1 MEIRSMMK
9 FGEWLPDQPA
19 LNNPGVT
26 EAKNVIPA
34 LGGYRNLK
42 GLSAVSGAATADIL
56 GMFAGRDDQGN
67 HAVYAADSGKIYKF
81 NKADSALTDKSKAG
95 GYSTADGD
103 RWNFVQFGEIL
114 LATNLADPIQAQQIG
129 SASVFADLAGSPPK
143 AKFMAV
149 VRDQLITGFTND
161 SDGIKPYRLRWSAI
175 NDHTAWTA
183 GTNLSDF
190 QDMLDIGDCTG
201 LVGGEYVTAFYE
213 KAIVR
218 GTFVGA
224 PLIYRF
230 EQLTNALGCPY
241 PGSVCAAG
249 SAQMFFLSQDGFYM
263 IQGNQLNPVGAEK
276 IDEYFFGRLASAYSD
291 NIISAVDPTNQLV
304 VWAYPSVD
312 SADGSNDELVIYNYR
327 LNRWSRAV
335 VDCDDLAPLNS
346 AGYTLEELDGI
357 NSSID
362 AHTTSFDDAIY
373 KGGTFFFAGA
383 KDKKIQSFTG
393 AVLDAT
399 IETNE
404 FATSAGQRS
413 VINAVLPYITHP
425 ASESPTIS
433 VSVGSRLRQIDAPVF
448 STATTQT
455 TDGYCPQRSHGQ
467 FHRVRMSVSG
477 TFDIAQGVD
486 VATMQLGFR

>member
-1 MEIRSMMK
+1 MMK

-19 LNNPGVT
+19 FQNPGVT

-42 GLSAVSGAATADIL
+42 GLSEVSGAATNDIL

-67 HAVYAADSGKIYKF
+67 HALYAADSGKIYKF

-95 GYSTADGD
+95 GYSTAAGD

-114 LATNLADPIQAQQIG
+114 LATNFTDVIQAQQVG
-129 SASVFADLAGSPPK
+129 SASVFADLTGSPPK
-143 AKFMAV
+143 AKYMAV

-190 QDMLDIGDCTG
+190 QDVLDVGDCTG
-201 LVGGEYVTAFYE
+201 LIGGEHVTAFFE

-230 EQLTNALGCPY
+230 EQLTNSLGCPY
-241 PGSVCAAG
+241 PGSICAAG
-249 SAQMFFLSQDGFYM
+249 SQQMFFLSEDGFYM
-263 IQGNQLNPVGAEK
+263 IQGNQLSQIGAEK
-276 IDEYFFGRLASAYSD
+276 VDEYFFARLKSANSE

-312 SADGSNDELVIYNYR
+312 SGDGSNDELIIYNYR

-335 VDCDDLAPLNS
+335 VECDDLAPLNT
-346 AGYTLEELDGI
+346 AGYTLEELDAI

-362 AHTTSFDDAIY
+362 AHTTSFDSSIY

-393 AVLDAT
+393 TVLDAI
-399 IETNE
+399 IESSE
-404 FATSAGQRS
+404 FVSGAGQRS
-413 VINAVLPYITHP
+413 IVNSVLPYCTHP
-425 ASESPTIS
+425 DSVSPTIS
-433 VSVGSRLRQIDAPVF
+433 ISVGSRLRQIDQPVF
-448 STATTQT
+448 TTATTQT
-455 TDGYCPQRSHGQ
+455 ADGYCPQRSHGQ

-477 TFDIAQGVD
+477 TFDIAQGID
-486 VATMQLGFR
+486 VNAMQLGMR